1 MKKYFKFAVVAA
13 AGMLASCS
21 SDSLIAGS
29 DPNIEPTTE
38 ERVPIKINVATPQ
51 LTAKGATR
59 GIGTVGDVEGG
70 ANVWLKE
77 KVNVFM
83 FNKGTL
89 DLARE
94 DPEDENTALYNN
106 TVLTTPNNDDSGIA
120 NELTEGDTRIVYK
133 YYPMA
138 GNYDFWGY
146 FIDDA
151 SSAHD
156 AEDAVLYADATE
168 YNAAKGTELTDEQ
181 FAGLTDEQKTKTPAV
196 EAVEPFTIGASE
208 VTVPFAING
217 SQDLMVAKAVPTEDQ
232 QDIIDAA
239 AFGEDKKRFYSAYA
253 ARRDIQ
259 PDMKFEHLLTRLTFS
274 VLAGNEKS
282 LKKYDSGTGTY
293 VDYQNGDIYG
303 GVFVKSITVKSKNTG
318 NIIAAYTGDPRPT
331 TALISFDQENVEDY
345 ANFSLQTER
354 VNGQVYP
361 LYYFYGDGEPAQF
374 DGWNNLAQMQ
384 ALLTVGGAHW
394 DYVQKPTAIK
404 DPEDE
409 DQIGETIGGALLVS
423 TEDSY
428 EVKIVLGQYL
438 LVEDSYP
445 DAGDNPVYKVK
456 YATYEKEIALE
467 DGDFAQGY
475 SYNVKMTLYGFER
488 IDIKT
493 TLAPWLEG
501 NEISFDAE

>member
-1 MKKYFKFAVVAA
+1 MFVAVAA

-70 ANVWLKE
+70 DNVWLEE

-83 FNKGTL
+83 FKKGTL
-89 DLARE
+89 KLALE

-106 TVLTTPNNDDSGIA
+106 TVLTTPNNDENGIA
-120 NELTEGDTRIVYK
+120 NELTENDTRIVYK

-151 SSAHD
+151 SAAH
-156 AEDAVLYADATE
+156 AEEPAVPYANVDE
-168 YNAAKGTELTDEQ
+168 YNDANGTELTEEQ
-181 FAGLTDEQKTKTPAV
+181 FEALDEEDKIKTPAIPAV
-196 EAVEPFTIGASE
+196 EAVTIGDEE
-208 VTVPFAING
+208 VTVPFNIDG
-217 SQDLMVAKAVPTEDQ
+217 SQDLMVAKAKPTNTQ
-232 QDIIDAA
+232 LGIINAA
-239 AFGEDKKRFYSAYA
+239 AFGEDKTRFYSAYA

-282 LKKYDSGTGTY
+282 LKKYNPLTEEY
-293 VDYQNGDIYG
+293 VDYENGDIYG

-345 ANFSLQTER
+345 ANFALQTKR

-384 ALLTVGGAHW
+384 ALLTVDGAHW

-404 DPEDE
+404 NPENE
-409 DQIGETIGGALLVS
+409 DQVGESIGGALLVS

-445 DAGDNPVYKVK
+445 DAGTDPVYDVK

-475 SYNVKMTLYGFER
+475 SYNVKITLYGLER
-488 IDIKT
+488 IDIYT

-501 NEISFDAE
+501 DEISFDAE